1 MRKPENLWLI
11 VFLST
16 LVFCLCTLLFWMMLK
31 FAVQDGE
38 RKHDRRENQKATA
51 LLREEREK
59 FEKLLKSIQP
69 IE

>member
-11 VFLST
+11 VFLGT
-16 LVFCLCTLLFWMMLK
+16 LVLCLCTLLFWMMLK

-38 RKHDRRENQKATA
+38 RTRDRRETQKATA

-59 FEKLLKSIQP
+59 FEKLLKLIQP